1 MEHINHFLDQEAPK
15 GNAGGKMKDAG
26 TAHWN
31 NPNVGATNSSGFTGL
46 PGGYRDFIGPFYS
59 VGYYGYWWSSTES
72 NTSDA
77 WYRDLVPNNGNV
89 GRSDSAKTL
98 VSQCVASGINTIC
111 HFDSLT
117 L

>member
-31 NPNVGATNSSGFTGL
+31 NPNVGLTAVVSQVFR
-46 PGGYRDFIGPFYS
+46 GYRDFIGPFYS

-72 NTSDA
+72 NTQTPGTA
-77 WYRDLVPNNGNV
+77 TWFPIT
-89 GRSDSAKTL
+89 AM
-98 VSQCVASGINTIC
+98 
-111 HFDSLT
+111 
-117 L
+117 